1 MTMLRGAPLK
11 KEMLVGAEQAPPS
24 QQNKQEVIRMRDEKA
39 GTYNGE
45 PTYCTVNAYGDC
57 PYCDQCGI
65 CHIEDPIEDCDD
77 FAAFFEDWEDWLSAG

>member
-1 MTMLRGAPLK
+1 
-11 KEMLVGAEQAPPS
+11 
-24 QQNKQEVIRMRDEKA
+24 MRDSKA

-65 CHIEDPIEDCDD
+65 CHIEDPMKDCDD
-77 FAAFFEDWEDWLSAG
+77 FAAFFEGSWDYWLSLDDSCLDDTFDEVGFNPFLGMYDDDC

>member
-1 MTMLRGAPLK
+1 
-11 KEMLVGAEQAPPS
+11 
-24 QQNKQEVIRMRDEKA
+24 MRDAKQ

-65 CHIEDPIEDCDD
+65 CHIEDPMKDCDD
-77 FAAFFEDWEDWLSAG
+77 FATFFEGSWDYWLSLDDDTFDEVGFNPFLGMYDDDC